1 MEKQRHNALITGV
14 TLAVVAVGLYAFIV
28 LKFMVH

>member
-1 MEKQRHNALITGV
+1 MEKQRRNALITGV